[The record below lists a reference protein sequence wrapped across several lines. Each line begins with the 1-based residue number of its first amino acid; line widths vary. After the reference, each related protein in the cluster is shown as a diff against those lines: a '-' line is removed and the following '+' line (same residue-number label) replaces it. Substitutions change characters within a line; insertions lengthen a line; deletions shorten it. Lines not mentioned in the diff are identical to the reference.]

1 MAGAGYRTWTP
12 GEVIT
17 ADNVQDFLQEQTVQ
31 VYDNSSARS
40 TALTGYIAEGMIS
53 YLKDTDAVEVY
64 DGSNWVGLGG
74 DAPIFT
80 SGTAG
85 QYLKSLGTAGV
96 TWDSVPTPGSATPT
110 TAGIVFGRTDGTAA
124 GDTGT
129 VALGANAAGSA
140 VINPIFTGNIAIGW
154 NAFRQGTG
162 AANTVIGINAMNQTT
177 TGTINT
183 AVGIRSQLSV
193 TTGGYNTAI
202 GADAGFDI
210 TTGSNNTSLGYDA
223 NPSSATSSNEITLGN
238 NAVTTLRCQVTTITG
253 LSDERDKK
261 DIEEIPVGLSFVKQ
275 LKPVKF
281 TWNTRLPEA
290 RTMPDGTVREYT
302 SADVKRNV
310 PDIGF
315 IAQDLVEVED
325 QLDGHDWLQLTLR
338 SNPDKLEATPGR
350 LIPILVK
357 AIQELSAEVEALK
370 AAQK

>member
-1 MAGAGYRTWTP
+1 
-12 GEVIT
+12 
-17 ADNVQDFLQEQTVQ
+17 
-31 VYDNSSARS
+31 
-40 TALTGYIAEGMIS
+40 
-53 YLKDTDAVEVY
+53 
-64 DGSNWVGLGG
+64 
-74 DAPIFT
+74 
-80 SGTAG
+80 
-85 QYLKSLGTAGV
+85 
-96 TWDSVPTPGSATPT
+96 
-110 TAGIVFGRTDGTAA
+110 
-124 GDTGT
+124 
-129 VALGANAAGSA
+129 
-140 VINPIFTGNIAIGW
+140 
-154 NAFRQGTG
+154 
-162 AANTVIGINAMNQTT
+162 MNQTT